1 MRLLSVTLAIVLI
14 GAALAF
20 GQSAVVEEEVGGGGL
35 KAKSP
40 SSARLY
46 SILMPGAGQLYN
58 GETRKGLL
66 QMGAAV
72 VGVALFIIYLPS
84 SEFVRDDYYWAS
96 YGYWTDEGSA
106 VLSYGGLAVALGAS
120 VWSIID
126 APKGA
131 RRYNERHGLASLNI
145 GNQTLCVNFDNVTP
159 LGGMSPGLKLSLVL

>member
-1 MRLLSVTLAIVLI
+1 MRFLSVTPAIVLI

-20 GQSAVVEEEVGGGGL
+20 GQSAVVEQEVGGSGL

-58 GETRKGLL
+58 GETSKGLI

-72 VGVALFIIYLPS
+72 VGVALFVVYLPS
-84 SEFVRDDYYWAS
+84 SKFVRDDYYWAS
-96 YGYWTDEGSA
+96 YGYWTDEGNA
-106 VLSYGGLAVALGAS
+106 TLSYGGLAVALGAS

-131 RRYNERHGLASLNI
+131 RRYNERHGLASLNV
-145 GNQTLCVNFDNVTP
+145 GGQTLWVNLDNVTP
-159 LGGMSPGLKLSLVL
+159 SGRMSPGLKLSLTL